1 MSEIDELRKE
11 LRDSQKQQNEI
22 NAKLLEMLTN
32 LTSQKAEQPVNTV
45 QKQDVAVVRK
55 SYDNLRQPRPD
66 AMIRLQSLTKGE
78 LCLNVNGSV
87 AINFDKYGDIKPVLY
102 SELMNIVNNN
112 RRFAEEGA
120 FYIMDDASVKY
131 LGLSRYYDNILSYD
145 EIESLESY
153 SDDELRTIVPKI
165 SDFQKDV
172 VSLVFANRIYND
184 EQVDRNKIEVISKA
198 CEIDI
203 AKRAREMKQ
212 IADNMKEWG
221 GVIEYNF

>member
-32 LTSQKAEQPVNTV
+32 LTAPKVEQPVNTV
-45 QKQDVAVVRK
+45 QKQEVVVARK
-55 SYDNLRQPRPD
+55 NYDNLRQPRPD

-112 RRFAEEGA
+112 RLFAEEGA

-145 EIESLESY
+145 EIESLGSY

-184 EQVDRNKIEVISKA
+184 EQVDRNKVEVISKA

-203 AKRAREMKQ
+203 AKRAREMKE
-212 IADNMKEWG
+212 IADNMK
-221 GVIEYNF
+221 

>member
-32 LTSQKAEQPVNTV
+32 LTAPKAEQPVNTV
-45 QKQDVAVVRK
+45 QKQEVVVARK
-55 SYDNLRQPRPD
+55 NYDNLRQPRPD

-112 RRFAEEGA
+112 RLFAEEGA

-153 SDDELRTIVPKI
+153 PDDELRTIVPKI

-172 VSLVFANRIYND
+172 VSLVLANRIYNN
-184 EQVDRNKIEVISKA
+184 EQVDRNKVEVISKA

-203 AKRAREMKQ
+203 AKRAREMKE
-212 IADNMKEWG
+212 IADNMR
-221 GVIEYNF
+221 

>member
-1 MSEIDELRKE
+1 MSGSNPGLLYVMYVAWNKGVVFMSEIDELRKE

-32 LTSQKAEQPVNTV
+32 LTSKKAEQPVNTV

-55 SYDNLRQPRPD
+55 NYDNLRQPRPD

-87 AINFDKYGDIKPVLY
+87 TINFDKYGDIKPVLY

-153 SDDELRTIVPKI
+153 SDDELRTIIPKI

-184 EQVDRNKIEVISKA
+184 E
-198 CEIDI
+198 
-203 AKRAREMKQ
+203 
-212 IADNMKEWG
+212 
-221 GVIEYNF
+221 

>member
-32 LTSQKAEQPVNTV
+32 LTAQKAEQPVNTV

-55 SYDNLRQPRPD
+55 NYDNLRQPRPD

-153 SDDELRTIVPKI
+153 SDDELRNIVTKI

-203 AKRAREMKQ
+203 AKRAKEMKQ
-212 IADNMKEWG
+212 IADNMK
-221 GVIEYNF
+221 

>member
-32 LTSQKAEQPVNTV
+32 LTSQKAEKPVNTV
-45 QKQDVAVVRK
+45 QKQDVAVVMK
-55 SYDNLRQPRPD
+55 NYDNLRQPRPD

-153 SDDELRTIVPKI
+153 SDDELRTIITKI

-212 IADNMKEWG
+212 IADNMK
-221 GVIEYNF
+221 

>member
-32 LTSQKAEQPVNTV
+32 LTSKKAEQPVNTV

-55 SYDNLRQPRPD
+55 NYDNLRQPRPD

-153 SDDELRTIVPKI
+153 SDDELRTIITKI

-212 IADNMKEWG
+212 IADNMK
-221 GVIEYNF
+221 

>member
-32 LTSQKAEQPVNTV
+32 LTAPKVEQPVNTV
-45 QKQDVAVVRK
+45 KKQEVVVARK
-55 SYDNLRQPRPD
+55 NYDNLRQPRPD

-153 SDDELRTIVPKI
+153 SDDELRTIIPKI

-212 IADNMKEWG
+212 IADNMK
-221 GVIEYNF
+221 

>member
-45 QKQDVAVVRK
+45 QKQDVAAVMK
-55 SYDNLRQPRPD
+55 NYDNLRQPRPD

-120 FYIMDDASVKY
+120 FYIMDDASVKD

-212 IADNMKEWG
+212 IADNMK
-221 GVIEYNF
+221 

>member
-55 SYDNLRQPRPD
+55 NYDNLRQPRPD

-153 SDDELRTIVPKI
+153 SDDELRTIVTKI

-212 IADNMKEWG
+212 IADNMK
-221 GVIEYNF
+221 

>member
-32 LTSQKAEQPVNTV
+32 LTAQKAEQPVNTV

-55 SYDNLRQPRPD
+55 NYDNLRQPRPD

-153 SDDELRTIVPKI
+153 SDDELRTIVTKI

-212 IADNMKEWG
+212 IADNMK
-221 GVIEYNF
+221 

>member
-22 NAKLLEMLTN
+22 NAKLLEMLAN
-32 LTSQKAEQPVNTV
+32 LASPRVEQPIATA
-45 QKQDVAVVRK
+45 QKKEVVITK
-55 SYDNLRQPRPD
+55 KNYDNLRQPRPD
-66 AMIRLQSLTKGE
+66 AMIRLQSLTRGE
-78 LCLNVNGSV
+78 LCLNVNGNV

-112 RRFAEEGA
+112 RLFAEEGA

-131 LGLSRYYDNILSYD
+131 LGLSRYYDNILSYE
-145 EIESLESY
+145 EIESLELR
-153 SDDELRTIVPKI
+153 SDEELRVIVPKI

-172 VSLVFANRIYND
+172 ISLVFATKIYNN
-184 EQVDRNKIEVISKA
+184 EPVDRNKVEVISRS

-203 AKRAREMKQ
+203 AKKAREMKE
-212 IADNMKEWG
+212 IADNMK
-221 GVIEYNF
+221 

>member
-32 LTSQKAEQPVNTV
+32 LTAQKAEQPVNTM
-45 QKQDVAVVRK
+45 QKQDVEVVRK
-55 SYDNLRQPRPD
+55 NYDNLRQPRPD

-153 SDDELRTIVPKI
+153 SDDELRTIVTKI

-212 IADNMKEWG
+212 IADNMK
-221 GVIEYNF
+221 

>member
-32 LTSQKAEQPVNTV
+32 LTSKKEEQPVNTV

-55 SYDNLRQPRPD
+55 NYDNLRQPRPD

-153 SDDELRTIVPKI
+153 SDDELRTIIPKI

-212 IADNMKEWG
+212 IADNMK
-221 GVIEYNF
+221 

>member
-32 LTSQKAEQPVNTV
+32 LASPKVEQPVATTR
-45 QKQDVAVVRK
+45 KQEVVITK
-55 SYDNLRQPRPD
+55 KNYDNLRQPRPD

-112 RRFAEEGA
+112 RLFAEEGA

-131 LGLSRYYDNILSYD
+131 LGLSRYYENILSYD

-153 SDDELRTIVPKI
+153 SDEELRVIVPKI

-172 VSLVFANRIYND
+172 VSLVFASKIYND
-184 EQVDRNKIEVISKA
+184 EPVDRNKVEIISKS

-203 AKRAREMKQ
+203 AKRAREMKE
-212 IADNMKEWG
+212 IADNMK
-221 GVIEYNF
+221 

>member
-32 LTSQKAEQPVNTV
+32 LTAQKAEQPVNTV
-45 QKQDVAVVRK
+45 QKQDVKVVRK

-153 SDDELRTIVPKI
+153 SDDELRTIVTKI

-212 IADNMKEWG
+212 IADNMK
-221 GVIEYNF
+221 

>member
-32 LTSQKAEQPVNTV
+32 LTAQKAEQPVDTV

-55 SYDNLRQPRPD
+55 NYDNLRQPRPD

-153 SDDELRTIVPKI
+153 SDDELRTIITKI

-212 IADNMKEWG
+212 IADNMK
-221 GVIEYNF
+221 

>member
-22 NAKLLEMLTN
+22 NAKLLEMLAN
-32 LTSQKAEQPVNTV
+32 LTAPKTEPVATTP
-45 QKQDVAVVRK
+45 QKQEVVITK
-55 SYDNLRQPRPD
+55 KNYDNLRQPRPD

-78 LCLNVNGSV
+78 LCLNVNGNV

-112 RRFAEEGA
+112 RRFAEDGT
-120 FYIMDDASVKY
+120 FYILDDASVKY

-145 EIESLESY
+145 EIESLESF
-153 SDDELRTIVPKI
+153 SDDELKMRLPKT

-172 VSLVFANRIYND
+172 ISLVYATRIYND
-184 EQVDRNKIEVISKA
+184 EDVDRNKIEIISKA
-198 CEIDI
+198 CDIDI
-203 AKRAREMKQ
+203 TRRAREMKE
-212 IADNMKEWG
+212 IADNMK
-221 GVIEYNF
+221 

>member
-32 LTSQKAEQPVNTV
+32 LTAQKAEQPVNTV

-55 SYDNLRQPRPD
+55 NYDNLRQPRPD

-153 SDDELRTIVPKI
+153 SDDELRTIVTKI

-184 EQVDRNKIEVISKA
+184 EQVDRNKIEIISKA

-212 IADNMKEWG
+212 IADNMK
-221 GVIEYNF
+221 

>member
-32 LTSQKAEQPVNTV
+32 LTSQKEEQPVNTV
-45 QKQDVAVVRK
+45 QKQDVEVVRK
-55 SYDNLRQPRPD
+55 NYDNLRQPRPD

-153 SDDELRTIVPKI
+153 SDDELRTIVTKI

-184 EQVDRNKIEVISKA
+184 EQVDRNKIEIISKA

-212 IADNMKEWG
+212 IADNMK
-221 GVIEYNF
+221 

>member
-32 LTSQKAEQPVNTV
+32 LTAQKAEQPVNTM
-45 QKQDVAVVRK
+45 QKQDVEVVRK
-55 SYDNLRQPRPD
+55 NYDNLRQPRPD

-153 SDDELRTIVPKI
+153 SDDELRTIVTKI

-184 EQVDRNKIEVISKA
+184 EQVDRNKIEIISKA

-212 IADNMKEWG
+212 IADNMK
-221 GVIEYNF
+221 

>member
-32 LTSQKAEQPVNTV
+32 LTAPKVEQPVNTV
-45 QKQDVAVVRK
+45 QKQEVVVARK
-55 SYDNLRQPRPD
+55 NYDNLRQPRPD

-87 AINFDKYGDIKPVLY
+87 AINFDKYGAIKPVLY

-112 RRFAEEGA
+112 RLFAEEGA

-184 EQVDRNKIEVISKA
+184 EQVDRNKVEVISKA

-203 AKRAREMKQ
+203 AKRAREMKE
-212 IADNMKEWG
+212 IADNMK
-221 GVIEYNF
+221 

>member
-203 AKRAREMKQ
+203 ARRAREMKQ
-212 IADNMKEWG
+212 IADNMK
-221 GVIEYNF
+221 

>member
-212 IADNMKEWG
+212 IADNMK
-221 GVIEYNF
+221 

>member
-32 LTSQKAEQPVNTV
+32 LTSLKAERPIVNT
-45 QKQDVAVVRK
+45 QKKDIAITK
-55 SYDNLRQPRPD
+55 KNYENLRQPRPD
-66 AMIRLQSLTKGE
+66 AIIRLQSLTRGE

-87 AINFDKYGDIKPVLY
+87 AINFGKYGDIKPVLY

-112 RRFAEEGA
+112 RLFAEEGA

-145 EIESLESY
+145 EIESLESR
-153 SDDELRTIVPKI
+153 SNEEIMEILPTI

-172 VSLVFANRIYND
+172 ISLVFATKIYND
-184 EQVDRNKIEVISKA
+184 EQVDRNKVEVISRS

-203 AKRAREMKQ
+203 AKRAREMKE
-212 IADNMKEWG
+212 IADNIK
-221 GVIEYNF
+221 

>member
-45 QKQDVAVVRK
+45 QKQDVKVVRK
-55 SYDNLRQPRPD
+55 NYDNLRQPRPD

-153 SDDELRTIVPKI
+153 SDDELRTIVTKI

-212 IADNMKEWG
+212 IADNMK
-221 GVIEYNF
+221 

>member
-32 LTSQKAEQPVNTV
+32 LTSKKAEQPVNTV

-55 SYDNLRQPRPD
+55 NYDNLRQPRPD

-212 IADNMKEWG
+212 IADNMK
-221 GVIEYNF
+221 

>member
-22 NAKLLEMLTN
+22 NARLLEMLTN
-32 LTSQKAEQPVNTV
+32 LATPKVEQPVVAT
-45 QKQDVAVVRK
+45 QKQEVVITK
-55 SYDNLRQPRPD
+55 KNYDNLRQPRPD
-66 AMIRLQSLTKGE
+66 AMIRLQSLTRGE

-112 RRFAEEGA
+112 RLFAEEGA

-131 LGLSRYYDNILSYD
+131 LGLSRYYDSILSYD
-145 EIESLESY
+145 EIEQLESY
-153 SDDELRTIVPKI
+153 SDEELKTIIPKV

-172 VSLVFANRIYND
+172 ISLVFASRMYND
-184 EQVDRNKIEVISKA
+184 EPVDRNKVEVISKA

-203 AKRAREMKQ
+203 AKRAREMKE
-212 IADNMKEWG
+212 IADNMK
-221 GVIEYNF
+221 

>member
-55 SYDNLRQPRPD
+55 NYDNLRQPRPD

-153 SDDELRTIVPKI
+153 SDDELRTIIPKI

-212 IADNMKEWG
+212 IADNMK
-221 GVIEYNF
+221 

>member
-22 NAKLLEMLTN
+22 NAKLLEMLAN
-32 LTSQKAEQPVNTV
+32 LTAQKAEQPVNTV

-55 SYDNLRQPRPD
+55 NYDNLRQPRPD

-112 RRFAEEGA
+112 RLFAEEGA

-131 LGLSRYYDNILSYD
+131 IGLSRYYDNILSYD

-153 SDDELRTIVPKI
+153 SDDELRTIVTKI

-184 EQVDRNKIEVISKA
+184 EQVDRNKVEVISKA

-212 IADNMKEWG
+212 IADNMK
-221 GVIEYNF
+221 

>member
-32 LTSQKAEQPVNTV
+32 LTAQKAEQPVNTM
-45 QKQDVAVVRK
+45 QKQDVEVVRK
-55 SYDNLRQPRPD
+55 NYDNLRQPRPD

-153 SDDELRTIVPKI
+153 SDDKLRTIITKI

-212 IADNMKEWG
+212 IADNMK
-221 GVIEYNF
+221 

>member
-32 LTSQKAEQPVNTV
+32 LTSKKADQPVNTL
-45 QKQDVAVVRK
+45 QKKHVAVVK
-55 SYDNLRQPRPD
+55 KNYDKLLQPRPY

-153 SDDELRTIVPKI
+153 SDDELRTIITKI

-212 IADNMKEWG
+212 IADNMK
-221 GVIEYNF
+221 

>member
-32 LTSQKAEQPVNTV
+32 LTASKVEQPVNTV
-45 QKQDVAVVRK
+45 QKQEVVVARK
-55 SYDNLRQPRPD
+55 NYDNLRQPRPD

-112 RRFAEEGA
+112 RLFAEEGA

-184 EQVDRNKIEVISKA
+184 EQVDRNKVEVISKA

-203 AKRAREMKQ
+203 AKRAREMKE
-212 IADNMKEWG
+212 IADNMK
-221 GVIEYNF
+221 

>member
-22 NAKLLEMLTN
+22 NARLLEMLTN
-32 LTSQKAEQPVNTV
+32 LATPKVEQPVITT
-45 QKQDVAVVRK
+45 QKQGVVITK
-55 SYDNLRQPRPD
+55 KNYDNLRQPRPD

-112 RRFAEEGA
+112 RLFAEEGA

-131 LGLSRYYDNILSYD
+131 LGLSRYYDSILSYD
-145 EIESLESY
+145 EIEQLESY
-153 SDDELRTIVPKI
+153 SDEELKTIIPKV

-172 VSLVFANRIYND
+172 ISLVFASRMYND
-184 EQVDRNKIEVISKA
+184 EPVDRNKVEVISKA

-203 AKRAREMKQ
+203 AKRAREMKE
-212 IADNMKEWG
+212 IADNMK
-221 GVIEYNF
+221 